1 MVECDKLILR
11 IEIMEQKSK
20 SLSDESQ
27 KRYEEKVVPA
37 GLEQVERRP
46 CASFILD
53 PSCKRDPKNFL
64 QTGSEPR
71 ADTDRFNLFIDNNA
85 TSLHLV

>member
-1 MVECDKLILR
+1 MQFSRLQLRTTQRATFKHNTAEVVE
-11 IEIMEQKSK
+11 IEPQELSEKSI
-20 SLSDESQ
+20 
-27 KRYEEKVVPA
+27 
-37 GLEQVERRP
+37 VETTVARA

-71 ADTDRFNLFIDNNA
+71 ADTGRFNLFIDNNA
-85 TSLHLV
+85 TSLRLL